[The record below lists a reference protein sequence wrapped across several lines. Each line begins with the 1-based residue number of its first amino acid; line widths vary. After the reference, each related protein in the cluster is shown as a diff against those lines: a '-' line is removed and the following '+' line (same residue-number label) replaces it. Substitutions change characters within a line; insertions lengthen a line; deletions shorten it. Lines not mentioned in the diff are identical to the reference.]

1 MSNKIQKL
9 LAKNQ
14 QNHSTVS
21 KDIGDLLFKRTLA
34 MLDHTQLKRHDNNL
48 ASMDVQLHT
57 TNKQNNATTPRDIVI
72 LENVGHAQA
81 CLTKL
86 NNQQL
91 LHELTK
97 ASTDI

>member
-57 TNKQNNATTPRDIVI
+57 TNKQNNATIPRDIAI
-72 LENVGHAQA
+72 LLFWRMLDMPRHA
-81 CLTKL
+81 
-86 NNQQL
+86 
-91 LHELTK
+91 
-97 ASTDI
+97 